1 MPLVGSAPCPWP
13 DTAAAK
19 HGISSLLRASDTV
32 QRCRSLVLTNGDK
45 IEISKY
51 LIYRKG
57 GGLCVGRAEEI
68 LVELETDSVIG
79 ILISACLIG
88 PDVMPY
94 RLPSCTLQENQRLM
108 VAFNVSGQFC
118 NFLFPRK
125 EEKN

>member
-1 MPLVGSAPCPWP
+1 
-13 DTAAAK
+13 
-19 HGISSLLRASDTV
+19 LRASDTV

-125 EEKN
+125 EEKKLTLPEGTRLRGER